1 MKTKID
7 RQELSALPVMG
18 EVFYR
23 GIDPKKI
30 SAYTAGIKGK
40 KFTSEQAI
48 MVWPKTET
56 AEKVYCV
63 RRIS

>member
-7 RQELSALPVMG
+7 RQELTALPIMG
-18 EVFYR
+18 EIFYR

>member
-7 RQELSALPVMG
+7 RQELATLPVMG

-30 SAYTAGIKGK
+30 SAYIAGIKGK